1 MASSVGDLVFTNK
14 TLEDKF
20 ADNPFNPA
28 FGVAQQSGKYLAHLV
43 DYLFPNQ
50 FINIIGYSLGTEL
63 IKEFVKT
70 TIEINHGKNL
80 QKIVLLGGVSDSNEY
95 A

>member
-1 MASSVGDLVFTNK
+1 MGRTVGDLVFSEK

-20 ADNPFNPA
+20 ADNPFNNA
-28 FGVAQQSGKYLAHLV
+28 FQVAQESGKYLAHIV

-63 IKEFVKT
+63 IK
-70 TIEINHGKNL
+70 
-80 QKIVLLGGVSDSNEY
+80 
-95 A
+95 